1 MAEQRLLVVS
11 PVRNEADHI
20 VKAARSMAAQTRS
33 PDLWLVVDDDST
45 DGTLAMLRE
54 LERTTPFLE
63 VLTAQ
68 QKPETVGAADR
79 LAVAAEALAFN
90 AALAAVEWNDYTH
103 IAKLDGDLELPPEY
117 FARLLDEFAS
127 DAGLGMAGG
136 IRTELHGS
144 TWIKERIPRLH
155 VPGGLKL
162 YKRECFEAIGGIE
175 NRLGWDIID
184 ETRARMLGWR
194 THSFDDLVVTHHRP
208 WGSADG
214 VLRGCAR
221 HGTNSHIIGQ
231 GLPWV
236 LGRSLKVGLQRR
248 PPIVAGIAYLF
259 GYLKA
264 RITSAP
270 RVDEPE
276 LRRFVRRELRGRA
289 LNRVRART

>member
-20 VKAARSMAAQTRS
+20 GKAARSMAAQTRP

-45 DGTLAMLRE
+45 DETLALLRE
-54 LERTTPFLE
+54 LERTTPFMK

-68 QKPETVGAADR
+68 QKPETAGAADR

-90 AALAAVEWNDYTH
+90 AALGAVDWQDYTH

-117 FARLLDEFAS
+117 FSRLLEEFAG
-127 DAGLGMAGG
+127 DPGLGVAGG
-136 IRTELHGS
+136 IRTERRGRGWDS
-144 TWIKERIPRLH
+144 ERIPRLH

-162 YKRECFEAIGGIE
+162 YARACFQAIGGIE

-194 THSFDDLVVTHHRP
+194 THSFDELVVIHHRP

-214 VLRGCAR
+214 IVRGSAR
-221 HGTNSHIIGQ
+221 HGECSYIIGQ

-236 LGRSLKVGLQRR
+236 AARSLKVGLRRR
-248 PPIVAGIAYLF
+248 PPVVAGAAYLV
-259 GYLKA
+259 GYLTA
-264 RITSAP
+264 RLRSAP
-270 RVDEPE
+270 RVEEPE
-276 LRRFVRRELRGRA
+276 LRRFVRQELRGRA
-289 LNRVRART
+289 LNRLRIG